1 MRRLAWVLLLF
12 YVLIT
17 VLWLAN
23 SSYLFSISGVS
34 VWLLSIMLGFVAYK
48 KLNASKILRKLIFYS
63 STFMVF
69 LVLITS
75 LIHFTVTSMP

>member
-1 MRRLAWVLLLF
+1 MKGLAWILILF
-12 YVLIT
+12 YVLVT

-23 SSYLFSISGVS
+23 SSYLFSIWGVS
-34 VWLLSIMLGFVAYK
+34 VWFLSIMLGFVAYK
-48 KLNASKILRKLIFYS
+48 KINSSIILKKLIYYS